1 MADLKSLREQRGRLV
16 EESRAL
22 LSAAEAEKREL
33 NGEEVAK
40 FDELHDEIEKLGAD
54 IRREERQR
62 DLEAQMTAAAA
73 EREERAGSEAR
84 ETAAKDKPDIMAG
97 FRSWMQEG
105 RYAFGEHVAEFRALS
120 QGVSTEG
127 GYLVA
132 PQQFV
137 ASLIEEIDDAVVMR
151 GLSTIYQLS
160 GAHSMGVPTR
170 DSDVSD
176 ADWTTEL
183 QTGSEDSSLAFGKRE
198 MRPHPV
204 AKRIKVS
211 KTLMSNGALPIE
223 NIVRARMSYKFG
235 VTLEKAYLN
244 GDGNQKPLGVFTA
257 SADGIPTSRDVA
269 TGNTA
274 TEIKADNLIE
284 TKYALK
290 GPYQSRA
297 VWLMHRDTVKRVAK
311 LKDGDGQYLW
321 RMSLRDG
328 EPDTILG
335 RPVIQSE
342 FAPNTYT
349 TGEYVGLFGDFANY
363 WIVDSMQMQMQRL
376 EELYAETNQVGF
388 IGRYEG
394 DGAPVLAEAFAR
406 MALA

>member
-1 MADLKSLREQRGRLV
+1 MADLKSLREKRGRLV
-16 EESRAL
+16 EESRAI
-22 LSAAEAEKREL
+22 LSAAEAEKRDL

-40 FDELHDEIEKLGAD
+40 FDELHGEIERLGAE

-62 DLEAQMTAAAA
+62 DLEAQMAATAA
-73 EREERAGSEAR
+73 EREERGGAGERA
-84 ETAAKDKPDIMAG
+84 TAERRPDVMAG
-97 FRSWMQEG
+97 FRSWMREG
-105 RYAFGEHVAEFRALS
+105 SYAHGEDVAEFRALS

-132 PQQFV
+132 PEQFV
-137 ASLIEEIDDAVVMR
+137 ASLIEAVDDAVVIR
-151 GLSTIYQLS
+151 GLATIYQLQ

-170 DSDVSD
+170 DADVSD

-198 MRPHPV
+198 MRPHPL

-211 KTLMSNGALPIE
+211 RTLMQNGALPIE
-223 NIVRARMSYKFG
+223 TIVRDRMAYKFG
-235 VTLEKAYLN
+235 VSLEKAYLT
-244 GDGNQKPLGVFTA
+244 GDGDRKPLGLFTA

-274 TEIKADNLIE
+274 TEVKADNLIE
-284 TKYALK
+284 TFYSLK
-290 GPYQSRA
+290 VQYQSRA
-297 VWLMHRDTVKRVAK
+297 QWLMHRDAVKRVAK

-342 FAPNTYT
+342 FAPNTFT
-349 TGEYVGLFGDFANY
+349 TGQYVGLFGDFTHY
-363 WIVDSMQMQMQRL
+363 WIVDSMQVQMQRL
-376 EELYAETNQVGF
+376 QELYAETNQVGF
-388 IGRYEG
+388 IARYEG
-394 DGAPVLAEAFAR
+394 DGAPTLSEAFAR